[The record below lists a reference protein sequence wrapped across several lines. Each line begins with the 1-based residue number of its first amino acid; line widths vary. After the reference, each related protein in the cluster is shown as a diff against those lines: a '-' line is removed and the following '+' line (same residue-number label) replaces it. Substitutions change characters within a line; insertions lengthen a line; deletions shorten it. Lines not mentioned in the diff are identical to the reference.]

1 MTIYKQF
8 AAYKFTVTFSHTP
21 LDSHKAAAFRS
32 FFDSEAGEWVKRNC
46 IDIELGHYKEPLTTD
61 IHYTIVAKTT
71 PELYT
76 YWKLKYD

>member
-8 AAYKFTVTFSHTP
+8 AAYKFTVTP
-21 LDSHKAAAFRS
+21 LDSMAAALRS

-46 IDIELGHYKEPLTTD
+46 IDVELDHYKEPLTTD
-61 IHYTIVAKTT
+61 IHYTIVAKAT
-71 PELYT
+71 PDLYT